1 MDLFVIDRNGRDIDP
16 ANREVGTMYV
26 SVAIMRAFVD
36 ALVHRSLPPHT
47 LCAAAGLDDARL
59 DDPTAMI
66 HVADYARMLV
76 AAHELAA
83 DPSLA
88 ARVGEKAPM
97 GALHTVGYLLVNCRT
112 MRDAIAHFVEVA
124 ALVYDGA
131 RWQLHEH
138 EGQATFSFDHADLFA
153 HDPAAAALDAE
164 FCLGYVVGVGRRFAG
179 KDVAPREVHFRHAA
193 PAHAGHAAAL
203 ADVFR
208 CPVLFEQPRNEIV
221 FKRKLLDVPQI
232 LRDESVAMLLRARAE
247 QLLADQAGGA
257 RLEQRIVDLVTYA
270 PDIESIDAAA
280 LARRMGM
287 SIRTLR
293 RRLADLDTSLAT
305 LIENARRDVARTAL
319 AGIEPIK
326 AIAERLGYSEQS
338 AFHRAFKR
346 WTGMTPGQYRAS
358 RRSSRS

>member
-1 MDLFVIDRNGRDIDP
+1 
-16 ANREVGTMYV
+16 MYV
-26 SVAIMRAFVD
+26 SIAIVRAFVD
-36 ALVHRSLPPHT
+36 ALIHRGHAPGA

-59 DDPTAMI
+59 DDPTGMI
-66 HVADYARMLV
+66 HVADYARVLR
-76 AAHELAA
+76 AAHALAA
-83 DPSLA
+83 DPSLG

-124 ALVYDGA
+124 ALVYDDA

-138 EGQATFSFDHADLFA
+138 ERQATFSFDHDALIER
-153 HDPAAAALDAE
+153 DPAAAALDAE

-179 KDVAPREVHFRHAA
+179 KDVAPREVRFRHAA

-203 ADVFR
+203 SDVFR
-208 CPVLFEQPRNEIV
+208 CPVVFDQPRNEIV
-221 FKRKLLDVPQI
+221 FKRALLDIPQI
-232 LRDESVAMLLRARAE
+232 LRDESMASLLRARAE
-247 QLLADQAGGA
+247 QLLAEQASAG

-280 LARRMGM
+280 LARRLGM

-293 RRLADLDTSLAT
+293 RRLAELDTSLAT
-305 LIENARRDVARTAL
+305 LIENARRDVARAAL
-319 AGIEPIK
+319 AGVEPIK

-358 RRSSRS
+358 RRAP

>member
-1 MDLFVIDRNGRDIDP
+1 
-16 ANREVGTMYV
+16 MYV
-26 SVAIMRAFVD
+26 SVAIVRAFVD
-36 ALVHRSLPPHT
+36 ALVSRGLSPQA
-47 LCAAAGLDDARL
+47 LCAAAGFDDARL
-59 DDPTAMI
+59 DDPTAMF
-66 HVADYARMLV
+66 HVADYARVLL
-76 AAHELAA
+76 AAHELAD

-138 EGQATFSFDHADLFA
+138 ERQATFSFAHDDLFA
-153 HDPAAAALDAE
+153 HDPGAAALDAE

-179 KDVAPREVHFRHAA
+179 RDVAPREVHFRHAA
-193 PAHAGHAAAL
+193 PADASRAAAL
-203 ADVFR
+203 ADVFG
-208 CPVLFEQPRNEIV
+208 CPVVFDQPRNEIV

-232 LRDESVAMLLRARAE
+232 LRDESVAILLRARAE
-247 QLLADQAGGA
+247 QLLAEQAGGA
-257 RLEQRIVDLVTYA
+257 RLEQRIVDLVMYA
-270 PDIESIDAAA
+270 PDIESIDSAA
-280 LARRMGM
+280 LARYLGM

-293 RRLADLDTSLAT
+293 RRLAELDTSLAT
-305 LIENARRDVARTAL
+305 LIENARRDVARAAL

-346 WTGMTPGQYRAS
+346 WTGMTPGQYREQH
-358 RRSSRS
+358 RRLPAKRVSK

>member
-1 MDLFVIDRNGRDIDP
+1 
-16 ANREVGTMYV
+16 MYV
-26 SVAIMRAFVD
+26 SVAIVRAFLD
-36 ALVHRSLPPHT
+36 ALVHRGEPLHA
-47 LCAAAGLDDARL
+47 LCAAAALDEALL

-66 HVADYARMLV
+66 HVADYARVLV
-76 AAHELAA
+76 AAHELAG

-88 ARVGEKAPM
+88 ARVGEKAPL
-97 GALHTVGYLLVNCRT
+97 GALHTVGYLLVTCRT
-112 MRDAIAHFVEVA
+112 MRDAIAHFIEVA

-131 RWQLHEH
+131 QWQLHEH
-138 EGQATFSFDHADLFA
+138 ERQATFSFDHDALFA

-179 KDVAPREVHFRHAA
+179 KDIAPREVRFRHAA
-193 PAHAGHAAAL
+193 PAQTGHAAAL
-203 ADVFR
+203 ADIFR
-208 CPVLFEQPRNEIV
+208 CPVVFDQPRNEIV

-232 LRDESVAMLLRARAE
+232 LRDESVATLLRARAE
-247 QLLADQAGGA
+247 QLLAEQTGSA

-280 LARRMGM
+280 LARRLGM

-293 RRLADLDTSLAT
+293 RRLAELDTSLAA
-305 LIENARRDVARTAL
+305 LIENARRDIARAAL
-319 AGIEPIK
+319 AGVEPIK
-326 AIAERLGYSEQS
+326 VIAERLGYSEQS

-358 RRSSRS
+358 RRASRS